1 MKKNLFMMLLCAAL
15 ALSLFAAGAL
25 TALAQEPDVQAEGRC
40 GDHAA
45 WMLTADGTLYV
56 FGYGELNQNSPSWKD
71 NSSEFKQSV
80 NAVTFVNVIPPEE
93 YELWETVFSTE
104 DLQLIIQYLQ
114 EHPEVG
120 ITSIPSNAFDGFSNL
135 ASVALPGSL
144 TAIGSY
150 AFNGCDS
157 LPLLTLPDGV
167 TDIDSLAFA
176 GYGGRLYA
184 TLGSDTA
191 YAISDAS
198 NSLYFCVPGN
208 GDVKQKYV
216 RETRDN
222 EEVTVLKAAV
232 FDSAQNTITSATI
245 PAGVQ
250 AIMAYGFSGCALLES
265 VVLPEGLTTLENN
278 AFSNCAALSS
288 VTLPTSLKTIRNSA
302 FYGCT
307 ALTSLDFPDGV
318 TTVENAGYGAFPT
331 GIRLYATVGSDTA
344 RALSASAY
352 YFYVTGN
359 ENVRLQYVTINNS
372 ELTERLAAKAHD
384 STITFAVIPTGVTEI
399 GYQGFG
405 GCADLASVE
414 MANTVTS
421 IEGNAFN
428 GCASLESMNLP
439 TGLTAIEHYAF
450 GNCAALASLTFPD
463 GVTSVDSTAFSS
475 CPARLY
481 AAIGSD
487 AAKALSSNGNYYF
500 CVAGNE
506 NVKLRHT
513 LSNGQITGLKAKA
526 YNDAITSAVIPAGVT
541 EIAASGFYQCAAL
554 QSVTLSEGVTGI
566 GGSAFRYCEALAE
579 VDLPESL
586 RTIGGYAFGNCP
598 ALTTLTF
605 PDGVTSVDSTAFSSC
620 PARLYAAIGSDAA
633 KALSKNFYF
642 HVTGNENVKLRHTLS
657 NGEITG
663 LKAKAYDTGITSAVI
678 PAGVTEIES
687 NGFYQCAALQSVVL
701 SEGVTGIG
709 GSAFRYCETLTEVTL
724 PESLRTIGGYAFG
737 NCPALTAL
745 TFPDGVT
752 SVDSTAFSS
761 CSARLYAA
769 IGSDTAKAL
778 SKNFYFHVTGN
789 ENVKL
794 RYTLSNEE
802 ITGLKA
808 KTYDTAVTAAVIPA
822 GVTEIESSAFYQ
834 CAALQSVEIA
844 DSVTVIGA
852 RAFDGCAAL
861 TDVYYAGYRAQ
872 WKAITKGA
880 NNTALDSAVMHYG
893 KNDLPDLILPDSLT
907 EIGEEAFAGGA
918 FTCARLSEQ
927 TVVIGKNAFADC
939 PNLVSVYI
947 PAETAVIDPLAFGER
962 EDLTIYGKADSTAQT
977 FANAHHMTFV
987 EIE

>member
-157 LPLLTLPDGV
+157 LPSLTLPDGV

-198 NSLYFCVPGN
+198 NSLYFCVTGN
-208 GDVKQKYV
+208 GDVKLKYV

-405 GCADLASVE
+405 GCADLTSVE

-463 GVTSVDSTAFSS
+463 GVTSVD
-475 CPARLY
+475 
-481 AAIGSD
+481 
-487 AAKALSSNGNYYF
+487 N
-500 CVAGNE
+500 
-506 NVKLRHT
+506 
-513 LSNGQITGLKAKA
+513 
-526 YNDAITSAVIPAGVT
+526 
-541 EIAASGFYQCAAL
+541 
-554 QSVTLSEGVTGI
+554 
-566 GGSAFRYCEALAE
+566 
-579 VDLPESL
+579 
-586 RTIGGYAFGNCP
+586 
-598 ALTTLTF
+598 
-605 PDGVTSVDSTAFSSC
+605 TAFSSC

-663 LKAKAYDTGITSAVI
+663 LKAKA
-678 PAGVTEIES
+678 
-687 NGFYQCAALQSVVL
+687 
-701 SEGVTGIG
+701 
-709 GSAFRYCETLTEVTL
+709 
-724 PESLRTIGGYAFG
+724 
-737 NCPALTAL
+737 
-745 TFPDGVT
+745 
-752 SVDSTAFSS
+752 
-761 CSARLYAA
+761 
-769 IGSDTAKAL
+769 
-778 SKNFYFHVTGN
+778 
-789 ENVKL
+789 
-794 RYTLSNEE
+794 
-802 ITGLKA
+802 
-808 KTYDTAVTAAVIPA
+808 YDTAVTAAVIPA